1 VGRVLCLADA
11 LNVAGYVDL
20 LTRAGM
26 TLRHQED
33 ASQEIIKLLDDLE
46 GKLGMLVGWQSVSQQ
61 ALDADQDWLRNA
73 PALITEVRHLVT
85 NGKLGY

>member
-1 VGRVLCLADA
+1 MGRVLCLADA

-46 GKLGMLVGWQSVSQQ
+46 GKPGMLLAWQSVSQL
-61 ALDADQDWLRNA
+61 ALDADQDWL
-73 PALITEVRHLVT
+73 
-85 NGKLGY
+85 